1 MTLSRSARA
10 WLFDAGIAVV
20 FTTFALVV
28 GRALAENNDERYDTW
43 TIVTGLAIG
52 AALALR
58 RLAPEL
64 SLAGTVVGLAVW
76 TAADFAGGPIYLA
89 PLVPLYTIATAGDRR
104 RTLIAAA
111 GMTAGFLV
119 IAPLSHDRGAHLGF
133 LLAFAGWAG
142 GAVFL
147 GTAQYNRRAYLAEL
161 EQRARDLEES
171 REEEARRRVAEERLR
186 IARDLH
192 DVIAHGI
199 ATIHMQSGA
208 ALHVLDRQPEQAAP
222 ALAAVKQL
230 SKQTMQELRAT
241 LDVLRAGDADGD
253 EAAPLA
259 PTPGLDRLDALVAV
273 SRRAGL
279 PVELHVVGAETA
291 VRAAVDVAAYRIV
304 QESLTNV
311 MRHAGE
317 RAHATVTVSHGDHAV
332 DIDVVDDGLGAAA
345 VSGTNGGHG
354 ITGMRERAATV
365 GGTVTA
371 GANPGGGFR
380 VRAHLP
386 FDGEQ

>member
-1 MTLSRSARA
+1 MSLSRSARA
-10 WLFDAGIAVV
+10 WLLDATIAVV
-20 FTTFALVV
+20 FTTFCLVV
-28 GRALAENNDERYDTW
+28 TRAIAENNDERYDAW
-43 TIVTGLAIG
+43 TIVTGVVIG
-52 AALALR
+52 GALVLR
-58 RLAPEL
+58 RIAPEVTL
-64 SLAGTVVGLAVW
+64 GVTLVGLGAW
-76 TAADFAGGPIYLA
+76 TLADFAGGPIYLA
-89 PLVPLYTIATAGDRR
+89 PLIPLYTIATFGDRR
-104 RTLIAAA
+104 RTITAVVALAVVFA
-111 GMTAGFLV
+111 GVALLV
-119 IAPLSHDRGAHLGF
+119 DERVEHLLY
-133 LLAFAGWAG
+133 LLAFTGWAG

-147 GTAQYNRRAYLAEL
+147 GTAHHNRRAYLAQL

-171 REEEARRRVAEERLR
+171 REEEARRRVTEERLR

-208 ALHVLDRQPEQAAP
+208 ALHVLDRHPEQAAP

-241 LDVLRAGDADGD
+241 LDVLRADDT

-259 PTPGLDRLDALVAV
+259 PTPGLDRLNALVEV

-279 PVELHVVGAETA
+279 PVDLEIVGDRA
-291 VRAAVDVAAYRIV
+291 VPPPAAVDVAAYRIV

-317 RAHATVTVSHGDHAV
+317 HARATVTVSHGADV
-332 DIDVVDDGLGAAA
+332 VEVDVVDDGLGVAAA
-345 VSGTNGGHG
+345 APANGGHG
-354 ITGMRERAATV
+354 IVGMRERAATV
-365 GGTVTA
+365 GGTLAA

-380 VRAHLP
+380 VHAHLP
-386 FDGEQ
+386 HNGQAR

>member
-1 MTLSRSARA
+1 MTLTRSARA
-10 WLFDAGIAVV
+10 WLLDAGIAVV
-20 FTTFALVV
+20 FTTFCLVV
-28 GRALAENNDERYDTW
+28 GRAIAENNDERYDAW
-43 TIVTGLAIG
+43 TIVTGVVIG
-52 AALALR
+52 GALVLR
-58 RLAPEL
+58 RAAPEV
-64 SLAGTVVGLAVW
+64 SLAVTVAGLGIW
-76 TAADFAGGPIYLA
+76 TVADFAGGPIYLA
-89 PLVPLYTIATAGDRR
+89 PLVPLYTIATFGDRR
-104 RTLIAAA
+104 RTVTTVVAFAVAFLII
-111 GMTAGFLV
+111 GLF
-119 IAPLSHDRGAHLGF
+119 SRDRADHLGF
-133 LLAFAGWAG
+133 LLAYAGWAG
-142 GAVFL
+142 GSVFL
-147 GTAQYNRRAYLAEL
+147 GTAQHNRRAYLAEL
-161 EQRARDLEES
+161 EQRARDLEET

-241 LDVLRAGDADGD
+241 LDVLRATDAEDG

-259 PTPGLDRLDALVAV
+259 PTPGLDRLDALVDV
-273 SRRAGL
+273 TRRAGL
-279 PVELHVVGAETA
+279 HVELRVVGAEVPLPA
-291 VRAAVDVAAYRIV
+291 PVDVAAYRIV

-311 MRHAGE
+311 MRHAGD
-317 RAHATVTVSHGDHAV
+317 RARAVVTVSHGDRAV

-345 VSGTNGGHG
+345 AAVDGGHG
-354 ITGMRERAATV
+354 IVGMRERAATV
-365 GGTVTA
+365 GGTISA

-386 FDGEQ
+386 FNGSS

>member
-20 FTTFALVV
+20 FTTFCLVV
-28 GRALAENNDERYDTW
+28 GRAVAENNDERYDAW
-43 TIVTGLAIG
+43 TIVTGVVIG
-52 AALALR
+52 GALVLR
-58 RLAPEL
+58 RVAPEV
-64 SLAGTVVGLAVW
+64 SLAVTVAGLGIW
-76 TAADFAGGPIYLA
+76 TVADFAGGPIYLA
-89 PLVPLYTIATAGDRR
+89 PLVPLYTIATFGDRR
-104 RTLIAAA
+104 RTVTTFVVFAVA
-111 GMTAGFLV
+111 FLV
-119 IAPLSHDRGAHLGF
+119 IGLFSHDRAAHLGF
-133 LLAFAGWAG
+133 LIAYAGWAG

-147 GTAQYNRRAYLAEL
+147 GAAQHNRRAYLAEL
-161 EQRARDLEES
+161 EQRARDLEET

-208 ALHVLDRQPEQAAP
+208 ALHVLDRHPEQAAP
-222 ALAAVKQL
+222 ALSAVKQL

-241 LDVLRAGDADGD
+241 LDVLRATDADD
-253 EAAPLA
+253 PDAAPLA
-259 PTPGLDRLDALVAV
+259 PTPGLDRLDALVDV
-273 SRRAGL
+273 TRRAGL
-279 PVELHVVGAETA
+279 PVELRIIGAEGP
-291 VRAAVDVAAYRIV
+291 RPAAVDVAAYRIV

-311 MRHAGE
+311 MRHAGD
-317 RAHATVTVSHGDHAV
+317 RARAVVTVSHGDQAV

-345 VSGTNGGHG
+345 APVNGGHG
-354 ITGMRERAATV
+354 IVGMRERAATV
-365 GGTVTA
+365 GGTVSA

-386 FDGEQ
+386 FNGSS